1 MPTENEERVLD
12 LLSAVDYVPGLD
24 PGKLIQSWGRDAV
37 TVACEVALGSYPGL
51 QRKVRTNAVAV
62 LETITEPQ
70 ALETVTL
77 LVKSPD
83 SDVSI
88 RALRAAAGQK
98 NASVVKSIAQMVQSP
113 SLEPLV
119 AVEAVKALAAV
130 DSADARTVLKA
141 YAEADPEKF
150 PHRANA
156 LVGSYLDRLSRQ

>member
-12 LLSAVDYVPGLD
+12 LLSATDHVPGVDL
-24 PGKLIQSWGRDAV
+24 GKLIQSWGRDAV
-37 TVACEVALGSYPGL
+37 TVACEVALGTYPAL
-51 QRKVRTNAVAV
+51 QKKVRTNAVAV
-62 LETITEPQ
+62 LETITESQ

-98 NASVVKSIAQMVQSP
+98 NTSVVKSIAQMVQSP
-113 SLEPLV
+113 SLEPLI
-119 AVEAVKALAAV
+119 AVEAVKALAAI
-130 DSADARTVLKA
+130 DSADARSVLKA
-141 YAEADPEKF
+141 YAEADPERF

-156 LVGSYLDRLSRQ
+156 LVASYLAQSSRH